1 MDSKDLSARV
11 LKTAGHNMI
20 LNNYYDDAIMFY
32 KESKNIKDDA
42 ETIYY
47 LGIAYYKTGKIK
59 GSKIYIRKAMQ
70 MFQTLKQSKILEDE
84 ANYYLMLIYSD
95 LRNTKELKETLELL
109 KGLDLFENQ
118 AYVAGNQTFIV
129 AKEKRKFEY
138 DQSIDKEIVDD
149 PVLIEIY
156 NFIYPYV
163 KELYNLSDEDT
174 KKIVSRRII
183 NTNKEVLKY
192 FGKMQIVPLS
202 IGIIIGIIRDKKTA
216 LRFLEITKR
225 TGMIRREF
233 IESLP
238 VFTRYVVKEFLKKM
252 GLTFEKEHL
261 AMPYVAEKKIE
272 ILKSAIDTLK
282 TFEQK
287 KDKEKIKKAL
297 ISLSVYDEY
306 NDLKPIL
313 DDINKAM
320 PISGFMLKKSFSSFI
335 INQLRDLKRAL
346 AAFYS
351 EDQAGLILKVIVSDL
366 DLEEKD
372 KIDILFLLGI

>member
-138 DQSIDKEIVDD
+138 DQSI
-149 PVLIEIY
+149 
-156 NFIYPYV
+156 
-163 KELYNLSDEDT
+163 
-174 KKIVSRRII
+174 
-183 NTNKEVLKY
+183 
-192 FGKMQIVPLS
+192 
-202 IGIIIGIIRDKKTA
+202 
-216 LRFLEITKR
+216 
-225 TGMIRREF
+225 
-233 IESLP
+233 
-238 VFTRYVVKEFLKKM
+238 
-252 GLTFEKEHL
+252 
-261 AMPYVAEKKIE
+261 
-272 ILKSAIDTLK
+272 
-282 TFEQK
+282 
-287 KDKEKIKKAL
+287 
-297 ISLSVYDEY
+297 
-306 NDLKPIL
+306 
-313 DDINKAM
+313 
-320 PISGFMLKKSFSSFI
+320 
-335 INQLRDLKRAL
+335 
-346 AAFYS
+346 
-351 EDQAGLILKVIVSDL
+351 
-366 DLEEKD
+366 
-372 KIDILFLLGI
+372 